1 MAVSKVSIDEINDA
15 RHSVPAKKTE
25 TRKQSYI
32 SQEECYVDRLTD
44 KKIAN
49 FFAPYGYVFHE
60 RNDKDKSIWVLCND
74 CQILFND
81 FSLIADHSNILNN
94 DNNEFDFVEFSILC
108 EQANTTPSQAIQDR
122 LEDEIFN
129 GMPYY
134 VERKK
139 KFTEENLQN
148 IAANKKYG
156 KLMQANTQKQ
166 QHRENLA
173 SLNKTY
179 GDSDPEKIAD
189 TLARLN
195 PNK

>member
-1 MAVSKVSIDEINDA
+1 MAVSRVSIDEINHA
-15 RHSVPAKKTE
+15 RHSVPVKKAE
-25 TRKQSYI
+25 VKKQSNTTT
-32 SQEECYVDRLTD
+32 QERYVDRISD
-44 KKIAN
+44 KKIAS

-60 RNDKDKSIWVLCND
+60 RDESNGSILVICND
-74 CQILFND
+74 CQIIFDD
-81 FSLIADHSNILNN
+81 FTLVADSCNFMDVESGGFKFL
-94 DNNEFDFVEFSILC
+94 EFSTLC

-129 GMPYY
+129 DMPYY

-139 KFTEENLQN
+139 KFTNNNLSR
-148 IAANKKYG
+148 ISRNKKYNP
-156 KLMQANTQKQ
+156 LLHATIQKQ

-179 GDSDPEKIAD
+179 GSSDPEKIAD